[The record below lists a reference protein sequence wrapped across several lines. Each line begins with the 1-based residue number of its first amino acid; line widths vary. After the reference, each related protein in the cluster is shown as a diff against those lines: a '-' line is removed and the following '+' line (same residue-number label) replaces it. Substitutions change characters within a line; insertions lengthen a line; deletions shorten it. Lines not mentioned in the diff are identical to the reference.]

1 MSMSDL
7 FLRRTSQW
15 SRPTMVTTLRWCL
28 LTTIGCAL
36 TQEPMA
42 IVANSAEPSEKVT
55 QDLTELRLEE
65 LMALEVT
72 SVSKKVQSVG
82 HTASAVFVITQEDI
96 RRSGANSIPEALRM
110 APGLH
115 VARIDSQKWSVTSRG
130 FSGRFADDLLVLI
143 DGRTVYSPLVAGTF
157 WEVQDLPL
165 EDIDRIEVIRGP
177 GGTLWGPN
185 AVNGAVHIITKKAKD
200 TQGALITAGGGTEER
215 GFATMRYGGHIGD
228 SLAFRLYGKGFGRD
242 GTSSATGS
250 HDAWRMGRTGGRL
263 DWDVTSNDSVTL
275 QGDYYNGQAGQQ
287 TLFPTT
293 VGPSFSTSLTE
304 DLRMSGGN
312 VLGRWKHTFTQQHD
326 LTLQFYYDRTRR
338 DELSFKEIR
347 NTFDVDFQHRFQLP
361 LNQEIVW
368 GALYRVSGDRL
379 RNSENLSFTPDDR
392 SLRMFSVFV
401 QDEIKLF
408 DEKVRLT
415 VGAKYLKHTFTGG
428 LIQPN
433 VRLLYNPTPDQ
444 AIWAAVTHAN
454 RIPSRFERDGRLAVA
469 GTPTELV
476 QLQGT
481 PAARSENLWGFEAG
495 YRAQI
500 GNTLSVDAAA
510 FYNHYKHSAGEQEL
524 SESLQQIQTNVT
536 TRTYGGE
543 LAGEWRVLRWWRLR
557 PALTYL
563 QVHRSAP
570 EGIEVESGEDP
581 IYQFSMRSLM
591 NLTDTIEFDATFR
604 FVDRLPGI
612 GVSNYQNLDIRLG
625 WRPIRNLEF
634 SLVGHNLIE
643 AEHLEFKPEFIRTAP
658 SHIQRGLFAKVT
670 WRF

>member
-1 MSMSDL
+1 MA
-7 FLRRTSQW
+7 
-15 SRPTMVTTLRWCL
+15 TTLRWGL
-28 LTTIGCAL
+28 LAIIGCAL

-42 IVANSAEPSEKVT
+42 IAAPSTESSEEAT

-65 LMALEVT
+65 LMAIEVT
-72 SVSKKVQSVG
+72 SVSKKVQAVA

-185 AVNGAVHIITKKAKD
+185 AVNGAVHIITKRAKD

-215 GFATMRYGGHIGD
+215 GFATMRYGGHIGN
-228 SLAFRLYGKGFGRD
+228 SLSFRLYGKGFERD
-242 GTSSATGS
+242 RTFSADGA
-250 HDAWRMGRTGGRL
+250 HDDWRMGRTGGRL
-263 DWDVTSNDSVTL
+263 DWDVTSKDFVTL
-275 QGDYYNGQAGQQ
+275 QGDYYQGQAGQQ
-287 TLFPTT
+287 TSFPTT
-293 VGPSFSTSLTE
+293 IAPTFSTNAVE

-326 LTLQFYYDRTRR
+326 FTLQFYYDRTRR
-338 DELSFKEIR
+338 DELFFKEIR
-347 NTFDVDFQHRFQLP
+347 NTFDVDFQHRVQLP

-379 RNSENLSFTPDDR
+379 RNSESLSFTPDDR

-401 QDEIKLF
+401 QNEIKLF
-408 DEKVRLT
+408 HEKVRLT

-444 AIWAAVTHAN
+444 AIWAAVTRAN
-454 RIPSRFERDGRLAVA
+454 RMPSRFERDGRLAVA

-476 QLQGT
+476 YLQGN

-500 GNTLSVDAAA
+500 GSTLSVDVAA
-510 FYNHYKHSAGEQEL
+510 FYNHYKYSSGEEEL
-524 SESLQQIQTNVT
+524 SESLEQIRPNVT

-543 LAGEWRVLRWWRLR
+543 VAGEWRVLRWWRLR
-557 PALTYL
+557 PTLTYL

-570 EGIEVESGEDP
+570 EGIAFESGEDP
-581 IYQFSMRSLM
+581 VHQFSMRSLM
-591 NLTDTIEFDATFR
+591 ELTDTIEFDATFR

-612 GVSNYQNLDIRLG
+612 RVGNYQNLDIRLG
-625 WRPIRNLEF
+625 WRPIRNLEL

-643 AEHLEFKPEFIRTAP
+643 AGHVEFKPEFIQTGV
-658 SHIQRGLFAKVT
+658 SHIQRGVFGKVT